1 MCSTLRSS
9 YRPGQRPYHIV
20 NISSSYSLMLD
31 DASEY
36 YKQVQKELIKR
47 RKRII
52 EKEKTRLENAE

>member
-1 MCSTLRSS
+1 MCSTPGPS

-20 NISSSYSLMLD
+20 NISRSYSLIND

-47 RKRII
+47 RKRLI
-52 EKEKTRLENAE
+52 EKETTRLENAE